1 MLDELTT
8 GLDPQARRDTWELI
22 ERVRDRGVTIVLVT
36 HSMEE
41 AERLCDRVALI
52 DSGRLVVLDTPAA
65 LTEKV
70 ETGQRIQFCPS
81 EPLDDALLTSL
92 PDVTGVVRRGDLV
105 VVTGNS
111 NALAA
116 VTSVLARHQIVARQ
130 LRVEQVSLE
139 DVFLALTDIYVPIV
153 ILMSMALL
161 ALGVPA
167 VLTGYREKG
176 VLRRLQATPAGAAR
190 VLAAQL
196 LVNLILVVIS
206 VMLVLAV
213 ARLGY
218 GVALPRQLAGFAL
231 SVLLTLAA
239 LLGLGLFIAAIAP
252 STRGSQVIGGLLFY
266 PMLFFSG
273 LWFPIPLMAPALQHI
288 AHAKWFRWE

>member
-1 MLDELTT
+1 MTTVLSGLTLAELR
-8 GLDPQARRDTWELI
+8 LAM
-22 ERVRDRGVTIVLVT
+22 RDRIAPVGI
-36 HSMEE
+36 
-41 AERLCDRVALI
+41 ALP
-52 DSGRLVVLDTPAA
+52 VVLLIIFGFIPTF
-65 LTEKV
+65 
-70 ETGQRIQFCPS
+70 R
-81 EPLDDALLTSL
+81 DAQTSF
-92 PDVTGVVRRGDLV
+92 GGY
-105 VVTGNS
+105 S
-111 NALAA
+111 A
-116 VTSVLARHQIVARQ
+116 
-130 LRVEQVSLE
+130 
-139 DVFLALTDIYVPIV
+139 FDIYVPIV

-190 VLAAQL
+190 VLTAQL

-252 STRGSQVIGGLLFY
+252 STRVSQVIGGLLFY

-273 LWFPIPLMAPALQHI
+273 LWFPIPLMAPALQHVAHATPLGAAWEAMAYSATGHWPPMLPLITLAVYAI
-288 AHAKWFRWE
+288 ALSLAAAKWFRWE